1 MAEDIE
7 NNTTIQSFTIKASG
21 AELGNESGG
30 ALANAIK
37 ENTTLESF
45 TFDAFDTQLEGIM
58 TRWREL

>member
-7 NNTTIQSFTIKASG
+7 NNTTLQSFTLRTSG
-21 AELGNESGG
+21 AQLGNESGV

-58 TRWREL
+58 TRWKEL